1 MQHETKVDLDTH
13 SYDPCDIHR
22 GFPMD
27 QLQIRCDL
35 SCVRNLEKL
44 EVYAQ
49 NCMEDPGTYV
59 NYNGWNTSYR
69 THYDAVVYQISYLG
83 FGSQANEKGFYY
95 SPDGQPKDFGC
106 DLRQEQREH
115 QILFL
120 GEGDNYVLTEQIA
133 PNWFWYEQHW

>member
-1 MQHETKVDLDTH
+1 MKRKWIWIPILMILVISIGVSLWTNSKSGVISHV
-13 SYDPCDIHR
+13 C
-22 GFPMD
+22 
-27 QLQIRCDL
+27 
-35 SCVRNLEKL
+35 RNLEKL